1 MIFME
6 KGKSIVSKFK
16 NKLYF
21 CPIIVSKCQ
30 IYATLDI
37 DLCTRVL
44 RKC

>member
-21 CPIIVSKCQ
+21 CPINRYQK
-30 IYATLDI
+30 YATLDI